1 MEEVEKKTRQIIID
15 LYKEGI
21 TRPSRIK
28 CAASLSLDQ
37 EEIYA
42 ILLEYKA
49 TEFQKQTVKD
59 VSYKEILRKY
69 QIEKK
74 DVLDILSEYEDLTFK
89 DVKEVIE
96 GYYKML
102 SIKKPRKIKFPRKL
116 IKEYLETHNIEDAC
130 VLYGYDK
137 ETIERKIQE
146 TKDLDEMT
154 KEELF
159 AFKMKILERDV
170 NRLENKEISWGSFQ
184 KDYPTLT
191 PSNAKVLIQQ
201 YKKSKTNEQ

>member
-1 MEEVEKKTRQIIID
+1 MEEVEQKTRQIIID

-28 CAASLSLDQ
+28 AAASLSLDQ

-74 DVLDILSEYEDLTFK
+74 DVLEILSEYEDLTFK
-89 DVKEVIE
+89 EVKEVIE

-130 VLYGYDK
+130 ILYGYDK

-184 KDYPTLT
+184 KDYPALT

-201 YKKSKTNEQ
+201 YKKSKTTKQ